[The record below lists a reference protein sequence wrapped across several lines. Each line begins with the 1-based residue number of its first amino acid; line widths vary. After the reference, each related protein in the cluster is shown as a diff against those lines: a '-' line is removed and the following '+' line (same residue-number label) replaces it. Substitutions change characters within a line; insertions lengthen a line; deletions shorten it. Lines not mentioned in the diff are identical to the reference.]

1 MSVTTSPLNDAAS
14 LEEAMIRQARES
26 FQRLPTLEII
36 IDRLLLALV
45 PDLKSYCTVAPEVEL
60 RALDYLPYEDAMEAT
75 QSPSLIAIA
84 DAKGWD
90 SQIACVVEPDL
101 LFSVL
106 EIMLGGRRAT
116 PHEWKPRGLT
126 AIEQKLGR
134 RLAELSL
141 GVLAHCLQDV
151 APVKFEIKSQESNPR
166 SVMLAAPR
174 TATVSIRL
182 NLSFEERQGHMTLIL
197 PYGNLDEVSTRL
209 AQPFLGGR
217 STTDSNARKEMN
229 TQISGTTVTITGVLQ
244 QVTIPLREV
253 LAWEPG
259 QVIDLGMTVDTPV
272 VGMVNAQPMFQAAF
286 GQRGNGALALRVIQ
300 SLLPEGT
307 EEEEESDDDA
317 GID

>member
-1 MSVTTSPLNDAAS
+1 MTIAASPDALS
-14 LEEAMIRQARES
+14 LEETMIRQARES

-45 PDLKSYCTVAPEVEL
+45 PDLKSYCTVAPEIEL
-60 RALDYLPYEDAMEAT
+60 SSLEYMPYEDAMESI

-84 DAKGWD
+84 NAESWG

-116 PHEWKPRGLT
+116 SQQWKPRGLT

-141 GVLAHCLQDV
+141 KGLAHCLHDV
-151 APVKFEIKSQESNPR
+151 SPVQFDIQSLESNPR

-174 TATVSIRL
+174 TATVLVRMHL
-182 NLSFEERQGHMTLIL
+182 QFEDRSGHMALVL
-197 PYGNLDEVSTRL
+197 PYGTLDEVSAQL

-217 STTDSNARKEMN
+217 SPTDSNARKDMN
-229 TQISGTTVTITGVLQ
+229 SQISSTTVTITGVLQ
-244 QVTIPLREV
+244 EVTIPLHEV
-253 LAWEPG
+253 LEWKPG

-286 GQRGNGALALRVIQ
+286 GQRSNGALALRVIQ
-300 SLLPEGT
+300 SLLPKENQ
-307 EEEEESDDDA
+307 EDSDDDA
-317 GID
+317 GLD

>member
-1 MSVTTSPLNDAAS
+1 MTTAASPDALS
-14 LEEAMIRQARES
+14 LEETMIRQARES
-26 FQRLPTLEII
+26 FRRLPTLEII

-45 PDLKSYCTVAPEVEL
+45 PDLKSYCTVAPEIEL
-60 RALDYLPYEDAMEAT
+60 TSLEYMPYEDAMESI

-84 DAKGWD
+84 NAESWG

-116 PHEWKPRGLT
+116 SQEWKPRGLT

-141 GVLAHCLQDV
+141 KGLAHCLHDV
-151 APVKFEIKSQESNPR
+151 SPVQFDIQSLESNPR

-174 TATVSIRL
+174 TATVLVRMHL
-182 NLSFEERQGHMTLIL
+182 QFEDRSGHMALVL
-197 PYGNLDEVSTRL
+197 PYGTLDEVSAQL

-217 STTDSNARKEMN
+217 SPTDSNARKDMN
-229 TQISGTTVTITGVLQ
+229 SQISSTTVTITGVLQ
-244 QVTIPLREV
+244 EVTIPLHEV
-253 LAWEPG
+253 LEWKPG

-286 GQRGNGALALRVIQ
+286 GQRSNGALALRVIQ
-300 SLLPEGT
+300 SLLPKENQ
-307 EEEEESDDDA
+307 EDSDDDA
-317 GID
+317 GLD

>member
-1 MSVTTSPLNDAAS
+1 MTIAASPDALS
-14 LEEAMIRQARES
+14 LEETMIRQARES

-45 PDLKSYCTVAPEVEL
+45 PDLKSYCTVAPEIEL
-60 RALDYLPYEDAMEAT
+60 SSLEYMPYEDAMESI

-84 DAKGWD
+84 NAESWG

-116 PHEWKPRGLT
+116 SQQWKPRGLT

-141 GVLAHCLQDV
+141 KGLAHCLHDV
-151 APVKFEIKSQESNPR
+151 SPVQFDIQSLESNPR

-174 TATVSIRL
+174 TATVLVRMHL
-182 NLSFEERQGHMTLIL
+182 QFEDRSGHMALVL
-197 PYGNLDEVSTRL
+197 PYGTLDEVSAQL

-217 STTDSNARKEMN
+217 SPTDSNARKDMN
-229 TQISGTTVTITGVLQ
+229 SQISSTTVTITGVLQ
-244 QVTIPLREV
+244 EVTIPLHEV
-253 LAWEPG
+253 LEWKPG

-272 VGMVNAQPMFQAAF
+272 VGMVNAQPMFRAAF
-286 GQRGNGALALRVIQ
+286 GQRSNGALALRVIQ
-300 SLLPEGT
+300 SLLPKENQ
-307 EEEEESDDDA
+307 EDSDDDA
-317 GID
+317 GLD

>member
-1 MSVTTSPLNDAAS
+1 MTIAASPDALS
-14 LEEAMIRQARES
+14 LEETMIRQARES

-45 PDLKSYCTVAPEVEL
+45 PDLKSYCTVAPEIEL
-60 RALDYLPYEDAMEAT
+60 SSLEYMPYEDAMESI

-84 DAKGWD
+84 NAESWG

-116 PHEWKPRGLT
+116 SQQWKPRGLT

-141 GVLAHCLQDV
+141 KGLAQCLTDV
-151 APVKFEIKSQESNPR
+151 SPVQFDIQSLESNPR

-174 TATVSIRL
+174 TATVLVRL
-182 NLSFEERQGHMTLIL
+182 HMQFEDRSGHMALVL
-197 PYGNLDEVSTRL
+197 PYGTLDEVSAQL

-217 STTDSNARKEMN
+217 SPTDSNARKDMN
-229 TQISGTTVTITGVLQ
+229 SQISSATVTITGVLQ
-244 QVTIPLREV
+244 QVTIPLHEV
-253 LAWEPG
+253 LEWKPG

-286 GQRGNGALALRVIQ
+286 GQRSNGALALRVIQ
-300 SLLPEGT
+300 SLLPKENQ
-307 EEEEESDDDA
+307 EDSDDDA
-317 GID
+317 GLD

>member
-1 MSVTTSPLNDAAS
+1 MTIAASPDALS
-14 LEEAMIRQARES
+14 LEETMIRQARES

-45 PDLKSYCTVAPEVEL
+45 PDLKSYCTVAPEIEL
-60 RALDYLPYEDAMEAT
+60 SSLEYMPYEDAMESI

-84 DAKGWD
+84 NAESWG

-116 PHEWKPRGLT
+116 SQQWKPRGLT

-141 GVLAHCLQDV
+141 KGLAHCLHDV
-151 APVKFEIKSQESNPR
+151 SPVQFDIQSLESNPR

-174 TATVSIRL
+174 TATVLVRL
-182 NLSFEERQGHMTLIL
+182 HMQFEDRSGHMALVL
-197 PYGNLDEVSTRL
+197 PYGTLDEVSAQL

-217 STTDSNARKEMN
+217 SPTDSNARKDMN
-229 TQISGTTVTITGVLQ
+229 SQISSTTVTITGVLQ
-244 QVTIPLREV
+244 QVTIPLHEV
-253 LAWEPG
+253 LEWKPG

-286 GQRGNGALALRVIQ
+286 GQRSNGALALRVIQ
-300 SLLPEGT
+300 SLLPKENQ
-307 EEEEESDDDA
+307 EDSDDDA
-317 GID
+317 GLD

>member
-1 MSVTTSPLNDAAS
+1 MTIAASPDALS
-14 LEEAMIRQARES
+14 LEETMIRQARES

-45 PDLKSYCTVAPEVEL
+45 PDLKSYCTVAPEIEL
-60 RALDYLPYEDAMEAT
+60 SSLEYMPYEDAMESI

-84 DAKGWD
+84 NAASWG

-116 PHEWKPRGLT
+116 SQQWKPRGLT

-141 GVLAHCLQDV
+141 KGLAHCLHDV
-151 APVKFEIKSQESNPR
+151 SPVQFDIQSLESNPR

-174 TATVSIRL
+174 TATVLVRL
-182 NLSFEERQGHMTLIL
+182 HMQFEDRSGHMALVL
-197 PYGNLDEVSTRL
+197 PYGTLDEVSAQL

-217 STTDSNARKEMN
+217 SPTDSNARKDMN
-229 TQISGTTVTITGVLQ
+229 SQISSTTVTITGVLQ
-244 QVTIPLREV
+244 QVTIPLHEV
-253 LAWEPG
+253 LEWKPG

-286 GQRGNGALALRVIQ
+286 GQRSNGALALRVIQ
-300 SLLPEGT
+300 SLLPKENQ
-307 EEEEESDDDA
+307 EDSDDDA
-317 GID
+317 GLD

>member
-1 MSVTTSPLNDAAS
+1 MTTAASPDALS
-14 LEEAMIRQARES
+14 LEETMIRQARES

-45 PDLKSYCTVAPEVEL
+45 PDLKSYCTIAPEIEL
-60 RALDYLPYEDAMEAT
+60 SSLEYMPYEDAMESI

-84 DAKGWD
+84 NAESWG

-116 PHEWKPRGLT
+116 SQQWKPRGLT

-141 GVLAHCLQDV
+141 KGLAHCLHDV
-151 APVKFEIKSQESNPR
+151 SPVQFDIQSLESNPR

-174 TATVSIRL
+174 TATVLVRMHMQ
-182 NLSFEERQGHMTLIL
+182 FEDRSGHMALVL
-197 PYGNLDEVSTRL
+197 PYGTLDEVSAQL

-217 STTDSNARKEMN
+217 SPTDSNARKDMN
-229 TQISGTTVTITGVLQ
+229 SQISSTTVTITGVLQ
-244 QVTIPLREV
+244 QVTIPLHEV
-253 LAWEPG
+253 LEWKPG

-286 GQRGNGALALRVIQ
+286 GQRSNGALALRVIQ
-300 SLLPEGT
+300 SLLPKENQ
-307 EEEEESDDDA
+307 EDSDDDA
-317 GID
+317 GLD

>member
-1 MSVTTSPLNDAAS
+1 MTIAASPDALS
-14 LEEAMIRQARES
+14 LEETMIRQARES

-45 PDLKSYCTVAPEVEL
+45 PDLKSYCTVAPEIEL
-60 RALDYLPYEDAMEAT
+60 SSLEYMPYEDAMESI

-84 DAKGWD
+84 NAESWG

-116 PHEWKPRGLT
+116 SQQWKPRGLT

-141 GVLAHCLQDV
+141 KGLAHCLHDV
-151 APVKFEIKSQESNPR
+151 SPVQFDIQSLESNPR

-174 TATVSIRL
+174 TATVLVRL
-182 NLSFEERQGHMTLIL
+182 HMQFEDRSGHMALVL
-197 PYGNLDEVSTRL
+197 PYGTLDEVSAQL

-217 STTDSNARKEMN
+217 SPTDSNARKDMN
-229 TQISGTTVTITGVLQ
+229 SQISSTTVTITGVLQ
-244 QVTIPLREV
+244 EVTIPLHEV
-253 LAWEPG
+253 LEWKPG

-286 GQRGNGALALRVIQ
+286 GQRSNGALALRVIQ
-300 SLLPEGT
+300 SLLPE
-307 EEEEESDDDA
+307 ENQEDSDDDA
-317 GID
+317 GLD

>member
-1 MSVTTSPLNDAAS
+1 MTTAASPDALS
-14 LEEAMIRQARES
+14 LEETMIRQARES

-45 PDLKSYCTVAPEVEL
+45 PDLKSYCTIAPEIEL
-60 RALDYLPYEDAMEAT
+60 SSLEYMPYEDAMESI

-84 DAKGWD
+84 NAESWG

-116 PHEWKPRGLT
+116 SQQWKPRGLT

-141 GVLAHCLQDV
+141 KGLAHCLHDV
-151 APVKFEIKSQESNPR
+151 SPVQFDIQSLESNPR

-174 TATVSIRL
+174 TATVLVRMHMQ
-182 NLSFEERQGHMTLIL
+182 FEDRSGHMALVL
-197 PYGNLDEVSTRL
+197 PYGTLDEVSAQL

-217 STTDSNARKEMN
+217 SPTDSNARKDMN
-229 TQISGTTVTITGVLQ
+229 SQISSTTVTITGVLQ
-244 QVTIPLREV
+244 QVTIPLHEV
-253 LAWEPG
+253 LEWKPG

-286 GQRGNGALALRVIQ
+286 GQRSNGALALRVIQ
-300 SLLPEGT
+300 SLLPKENQ
-307 EEEEESDDDA
+307 EDSDDGA
-317 GID
+317 GLD

>member
-1 MSVTTSPLNDAAS
+1 MTIAASPDALS
-14 LEEAMIRQARES
+14 LEETMIRQARES

-45 PDLKSYCTVAPEVEL
+45 PDLKSYCTVAPEIEL
-60 RALDYLPYEDAMEAT
+60 SSLEYMPYEDAMESI

-84 DAKGWD
+84 NAESWG

-116 PHEWKPRGLT
+116 SQQWKPRGLT

-141 GVLAHCLQDV
+141 KGLAHCLQDV
-151 APVKFEIKSQESNPR
+151 SPVQFDIQSLESNPR

-174 TATVSIRL
+174 TATVLVRL
-182 NLSFEERQGHMTLIL
+182 HMQFEDRSGHMALVL
-197 PYGNLDEVSTRL
+197 PYGTLDEVSAQL

-217 STTDSNARKEMN
+217 SPTDSNARKDMN
-229 TQISGTTVTITGVLQ
+229 SQISSTTVTITGVLQ
-244 QVTIPLREV
+244 QVTIPLHEV
-253 LAWEPG
+253 LEWKPG

-286 GQRGNGALALRVIQ
+286 GQRSNGALALRVIQ
-300 SLLPEGT
+300 SLLPKENQ
-307 EEEEESDDDA
+307 EDSDDDA
-317 GID
+317 GLD

>member
-1 MSVTTSPLNDAAS
+1 MSVTTSPPADAVS

-36 IDRLLLALV
+36 VDRLLLALV
-45 PDLKSYCTVAPEVEL
+45 PDLKSYCTVAPEIEL
-60 RALDYLPYEDAMEAT
+60 KALDYLPYEDAMEAT
-75 QSPSLIAIA
+75 LSPSLIAIA
-84 DAKGWD
+84 DAEGWN

-106 EIMLGGRRAT
+106 EIMLGGRRA
-116 PHEWKPRGLT
+116 PPNEWKPRSLT
-126 AIEQKLGR
+126 SIEQKLGR

-141 GVLAHCLQDV
+141 QVLANCLQDV
-151 APVKFEIKSQESNPR
+151 APVSFDIKSLESNPR

-182 NLSFEERQGHMTLIL
+182 HLSFEDRSGHMTLIL
-197 PYGNLDEVSTRL
+197 PYGDLDEVTAQL

-229 TQISGTTVTITGVLQ
+229 NQISGTTVTITGVLQ

-253 LAWEPG
+253 LEWQPG

-300 SLLPEGT
+300 SLLPSDT
-307 EEEEESDDDA
+307 SEEEFDDDA
-317 GID
+317 GAD

>member
-1 MSVTTSPLNDAAS
+1 MTIAASPDALS
-14 LEEAMIRQARES
+14 LEETMIRQARES

-45 PDLKSYCTVAPEVEL
+45 PDLKSYCTVAPEIEL
-60 RALDYLPYEDAMEAT
+60 SSLEYMPYEDAMESI

-84 DAKGWD
+84 NAESWG

-116 PHEWKPRGLT
+116 SQQWKPRGLT

-141 GVLAHCLQDV
+141 KGLAHCLTDV
-151 APVKFEIKSQESNPR
+151 SPVQFDIQSLESNPR

-174 TATVSIRL
+174 TATVLVRL
-182 NLSFEERQGHMTLIL
+182 HMQFEDRSGHMALVL
-197 PYGNLDEVSTRL
+197 PYGTLDEVSAQL

-217 STTDSNARKEMN
+217 SPTDSNARKDMN
-229 TQISGTTVTITGVLQ
+229 SQISSTTVTITGVLQ
-244 QVTIPLREV
+244 QVTIPLHEV
-253 LAWEPG
+253 LEWKPG

-286 GQRGNGALALRVIQ
+286 GQRSNGALALRVIQ
-300 SLLPEGT
+300 SLLPKENQ
-307 EEEEESDDDA
+307 EDSDDDA
-317 GID
+317 GLD

>member
-1 MSVTTSPLNDAAS
+1 MTTAASPDALS
-14 LEEAMIRQARES
+14 LEETMIRQARES

-45 PDLKSYCTVAPEVEL
+45 PDLKSYCTVAPEIEL
-60 RALDYLPYEDAMEAT
+60 TSLEYMPYEDAMESI

-84 DAKGWD
+84 NAESWG

-116 PHEWKPRGLT
+116 SQEWKPRGLT

-141 GVLAHCLQDV
+141 KGLAHCLHDV
-151 APVKFEIKSQESNPR
+151 SPVQFDIQSLESNPR

-174 TATVSIRL
+174 TATVLVRMHL
-182 NLSFEERQGHMTLIL
+182 QFEDRSGHMALVL
-197 PYGNLDEVSTRL
+197 PYGTLDEVSAQL

-217 STTDSNARKEMN
+217 SPTDSNARKDMN
-229 TQISGTTVTITGVLQ
+229 SQISSTTVTITGVLQ
-244 QVTIPLREV
+244 EVTIPLHEV
-253 LAWEPG
+253 LEWKPG

-286 GQRGNGALALRVIQ
+286 GQRSNGALALRVIQ
-300 SLLPEGT
+300 SLLPKENQ
-307 EEEEESDDDA
+307 EDSDDDA
-317 GID
+317 GLD

>member
-1 MSVTTSPLNDAAS
+1 MTIADSSDALS
-14 LEEAMIRQARES
+14 LEETMIRQARES

-45 PDLKSYCTVAPEVEL
+45 PDLKSYCTVAPEIEL
-60 RALDYLPYEDAMEAT
+60 SSLEYMPYEDAMESIQA
-75 QSPSLIAIA
+75 PSLIAIA
-84 DAKGWD
+84 NAEGWG

-116 PHEWKPRGLT
+116 SQQWKPRGLT

-141 GVLAHCLQDV
+141 KGLAHCLHDV
-151 APVKFEIKSQESNPR
+151 SPVQFDIQSLESNPR

-174 TATVSIRL
+174 TATVLVRMHL
-182 NLSFEERQGHMTLIL
+182 QFEDRSGHMALVL
-197 PYGNLDEVSTRL
+197 PYGTLDEVSAQL

-217 STTDSNARKEMN
+217 SPTDSNARKDMN
-229 TQISGTTVTITGVLQ
+229 SQISSTTVTITGVLQ
-244 QVTIPLREV
+244 EVTIPLHEV
-253 LAWEPG
+253 LEWKPG

-286 GQRGNGALALRVIQ
+286 GQRSNGALALRVIQ
-300 SLLPEGT
+300 SLLPKENQ
-307 EEEEESDDDA
+307 EESDDDA
-317 GID
+317 GLD

>member
-1 MSVTTSPLNDAAS
+1 MSASSPLNDAIS
-14 LEEAMIRQARES
+14 LEEAMIQQARES

-45 PDLKSYCTVAPEVEL
+45 PDLKSYCTVAPEIEL
-60 RALDYLPYEDAMEAT
+60 QAMDYLPYEDAMEAAT
-75 QSPSLIAIA
+75 SPALIAIA
-84 DAKGWD
+84 DAEGWN

-141 GVLAHCLQDV
+141 NVLAHCMKDV
-151 APVKFEIKSQESNPR
+151 SPVKFTVTSQESNPR

-182 NLSFEERQGHMTLIL
+182 KLSFEDRSGHMTLIL
-197 PYGNLDEVSTRL
+197 PYGDLDEVSGRL

-229 TQISGTTVTITGVLQ
+229 NQISGTTVTITGVLQ

-259 QVIDLGMTVDTPV
+259 QVIELGMTVDTPV

-300 SLLPEGT
+300 SLLPSETG
-307 EEEEESDDDA
+307 EEEFDDDA
-317 GID
+317 GVD

>member
-1 MSVTTSPLNDAAS
+1 MTIAASPDALS
-14 LEEAMIRQARES
+14 LEETMIRQARES

-45 PDLKSYCTVAPEVEL
+45 PDLKSYCTVAPEIEL
-60 RALDYLPYEDAMEAT
+60 SSLEYMPYEDAMESI

-84 DAKGWD
+84 NAESWG

-116 PHEWKPRGLT
+116 SQQWKPRGLT
-126 AIEQKLGR
+126 AIEQNLGR

-141 GVLAHCLQDV
+141 KGLAHCLHDV
-151 APVKFEIKSQESNPR
+151 SPVQFDIQSLESNPR

-174 TATVSIRL
+174 TATVLVRL
-182 NLSFEERQGHMTLIL
+182 HMQFEDRSGHMALVL
-197 PYGNLDEVSTRL
+197 PYGTLDEVSAQL

-217 STTDSNARKEMN
+217 SPTDSNARKDMN
-229 TQISGTTVTITGVLQ
+229 SQISSTTVTITGVLQ
-244 QVTIPLREV
+244 QVTIPLHEV
-253 LAWEPG
+253 LEWKPG

-286 GQRGNGALALRVIQ
+286 GQRSNGALALRVIQ
-300 SLLPEGT
+300 SLLPKENQ
-307 EEEEESDDDA
+307 EDSDDDA
-317 GID
+317 GLD